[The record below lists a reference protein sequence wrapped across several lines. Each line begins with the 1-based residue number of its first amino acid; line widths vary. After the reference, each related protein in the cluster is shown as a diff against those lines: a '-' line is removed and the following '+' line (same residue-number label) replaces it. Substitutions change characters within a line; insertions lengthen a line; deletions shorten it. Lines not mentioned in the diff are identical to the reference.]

1 MINICMV
8 YIFPC
13 FIFNLFYFKENVL
26 CTILNLTFPQFSPL
40 FIFSILYDSDL
51 NYWISDYC
59 VLMLVAQS
67 CLTLLDPVNCSPSG
81 SSVQGVFQERI
92 LEWVAIP
99 STRIRNYTS
108 VLFPIL
114 VLRFTVYIFRFSQS
128 TFTKYYTFLHL
139 GW

>member
-1 MINICMV
+1 MV

>member
-1 MINICMV
+1 MV

-114 VLRFTVYIFRFSQS
+114 VLRFTVYIFRLSQS